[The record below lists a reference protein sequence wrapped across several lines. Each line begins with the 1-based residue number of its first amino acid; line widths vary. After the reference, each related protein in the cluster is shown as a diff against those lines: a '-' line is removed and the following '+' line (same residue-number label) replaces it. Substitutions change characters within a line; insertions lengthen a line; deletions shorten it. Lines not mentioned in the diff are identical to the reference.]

1 MKNYF
6 IYIMAS
12 PNNKVIYTGVTNDLI
27 RRVYV
32 HKSKMVNGFT
42 KRYNVVNLIYY
53 EMTNDIIA
61 AIAREKQIKSYSRK
75 KKNELINSTNPKWDD
90 LYGKLI

>member
-53 EMTNDIIA
+53 EMTSDIIA